1 MTKAPP
7 ILARVFR
14 GPRVESAHRGSAAVV
29 DERGALLASCGDA
42 ALPVYA
48 RSAAKPFQ
56 AMPLLL
62 AGGEKRFRLTDEEIA
77 LLCASHGGEPRHTAV
92 ASQLLKKGGF
102 AVSDLECG
110 AHLPMHEPSSR
121 ALIRSGKPPTALHN
135 NCSGKHAGML
145 LACRLLE
152 LPHAGYTDAA
162 HPLQRRIR
170 SLLARYAGVP
180 ESEIGVAVDGCN
192 APVFRLPLSAL
203 ALAYARLTARA
214 VAGED
219 RAAASARARLVRAI
233 VRRPEMVAGSGRFT
247 TDLVAAGRGRWVG
260 KEGAEGVYAVALS
273 PDGKGRSAGGA
284 RGAHALGIAFK
295 IEDGSARAR
304 DAVTLALMSRLS
316 VLPDDARR
324 VLAVYAEPAVHNA
337 RGLDVGR
344 IEADAPLV
352 RSRAAAGKQK
362 KR

>member
-1 MTKAPP
+1 MASMAKAPP
-7 ILARVFR
+7 VLARVFR

-42 ALPVYA
+42 DLAVYA

-62 AGGEKRFRLTDEEIA
+62 AGGERRFRLSDAEIA

-92 ASQLLKKGGF
+92 AAELLRKGGF
-102 AVSDLECG
+102 KVADLECG
-110 AHLPMHEPSSR
+110 AHLPMHEASAR
-121 ALIRSGKPPTALHN
+121 ALLRAGKSPTALHN

-152 LPHAGYTDAA
+152 LPHARYTDPA

-170 SLLARYAGVP
+170 SLVARFAGVP
-180 ESEIGVAVDGCN
+180 ESEIGVAIDGCN
-192 APVFRLPLSAL
+192 APVFRLPLSGL
-203 ALAYARLTARA
+203 ALAYARLTARS
-214 VAGED
+214 VPGED
-219 RAAASARARLVRAI
+219 RASAAARARVVRAMI
-233 VRRPEMVAGSGRFT
+233 RRPEMVAGAGRFT
-247 TDLVAAGRGRWVG
+247 TDLMTAGRGRWIA

-273 PDGKGRSAGGA
+273 PDGRGRAT
-284 RGAHALGIAFK
+284 GIAFK

-324 VLAVYAEPAVHNA
+324 ALETYAEPVLHNA

-344 IEADAPLV
+344 IEAEVPLV
-352 RSRAAAGKQK
+352 RARSAAARRG
-362 KR
+362 RARAR

>member
-1 MTKAPP
+1 MKAPP

-42 ALPVYA
+42 ALPVYT

-62 AGGEKRFRLTDEEIA
+62 AGGEKRYRLSDADIA
-77 LLCASHGGEPRHTAV
+77 LICASHGGEPRHTAL
-92 ASQLLKKGGF
+92 AAQLLKKGGF

-110 AHLPMHEPSSR
+110 AHLPMHDASAR
-121 ALIRSGKPPTALHN
+121 ALIRAGKPPTALHN

-145 LACRLLE
+145 LACRLLG
-152 LPHAGYTDAA
+152 LPHAGYTDPA

-170 SLLARYAGVP
+170 SLLAVYGGVP
-180 ESEIGVAVDGCN
+180 ESQITVAVDGCN

-203 ALAYARLTARA
+203 ALSYARLTADK
-214 VAGED
+214 VPGEE
-219 RAAASARARLVRAI
+219 RSAASVRGRIVRAI
-233 VRRPEMVAGSGRFT
+233 VRRPEMIAGAGRFT
-247 TDLVAAGRGRWVG
+247 TDLVAAGRGRWIG

-273 PDGKGRSAGGA
+273 PDRRGRST
-284 RGAHALGIAFK
+284 GIAFK

-304 DAVTLALMSRLS
+304 DAVTLALLS
-316 VLPDDARR
+316 KLDAMPEDARR
-324 VLAVYAEPAVHNA
+324 TLAAYAEPVVHNA
-337 RGLDVGR
+337 LGADVGR
-344 IEADAPLV
+344 IEAEIPLT
-352 RSRAAAGKQK
+352 RAGSRAG
-362 KR
+362 RGTRSGR